1 MSTAVVA
8 EENIILKQF
17 KTFERIVN
25 QKQSQLFKAFVL
37 TQKSNVII
45 LLFLVI
51 WIYKQE
57 NSALEMIN
65 LSLF

>member
-17 KTFERIVN
+17 KIFDGIVN

-37 TQKSNVII
+37 T
-45 LLFLVI
+45 
-51 WIYKQE
+51 
-57 NSALEMIN
+57 
-65 LSLF
+65 